1 MDLHKHKKAIIEKI
15 KKLKETGFFSIFISD
30 VLAKVVVFLGG
41 IVVVR
46 ILSQND
52 YGIYSYAIN
61 AFNILFILNDFG
73 ASNAALQNITEQKD
87 NKEKQQAVL
96 KYSIKMGI
104 IGSLISGTLIF
115 LSPLFYP
122 YEIEEAKYLT
132 PMLCLV
138 PLLTVVTMLFTILL
152 RANFQNKKYAILNLT
167 QTVASYAF
175 LIPMSYIWG
184 IKGAILSR
192 YFYIIVTII
201 LGLFLTKRLRIKTGK
216 DNQLTKQE
224 KESFTQYALI
234 TQVSNTIGS
243 LLIYIDTFMIG
254 LLIATPES
262 VALYKVASTIPAAL
276 AFLPNCVMIYV
287 IPYFVLHNR
296 EPKWL
301 KNKYSKLIKYGIIGY
316 GLFSLVLI
324 LGSKFIINTLY
335 TEEYSEA
342 VLPFIILMIG
352 FFFSATFK
360 IPMNNILAAL
370 RKMKFKVI
378 INVSSGILNVILN
391 VSFIKYFG
399 ITGAAITTTL
409 INIFS
414 SVLGVLYTNNVLKK
428 MEIEKKE
435 VVSDDKNEER
445 I

>member
-1 MDLHKHKKAIIEKI
+1 MDLFKHKKAIIEKI

-87 NKEKQQAVL
+87 NKERQQAVL

-201 LGLFLTKRLRIKTGK
+201 LGLLLTKRLRIKTGK
-216 DNQLTKQE
+216 DNQLNKDE
-224 KESFTQYALI
+224 KKSFTKYALI
-234 TQVSNTIGS
+234 TQLNNTIGS

-276 AFLPNCVMIYV
+276 AFLPNCVMVYV
-287 IPYFVLHNR
+287 IPYFVLHNKNQ
-296 EPKWL
+296 KWL
-301 KNKYSKLIKYGIIGY
+301 RDKYSKLIKFGILGY
-316 GLFSLVLI
+316 GVFSLILI
-324 LGSKFIINTLY
+324 IGSKFIINTLY
-335 TEEYSEA
+335 TPEYSEA

-360 IPMNNILAAL
+360 IPTNNILFAM
-370 RKMKFKVI
+370 RKMRFKLVI
-378 INVSSGILNVILN
+378 TISSGILNIILN
-391 VSFIKYFG
+391 VSFINHFG

-414 SVLGVLYTNNVLKK
+414 SILGVWYTNRTLKK
-428 MEIEKKE
+428 MKVEEEEKNY
-435 VVSDDKNEER
+435 DKNEER
-445 I
+445 L